1 MITVIKHILEHDE
14 YVPARRAAAM
24 VLSDVFNGMKSLTE
38 YEEYLLPM
46 YRLLKEI
53 AENDPDLN
61 VQIHARNGLEH
72 LKEKVKDAFNAVP
85 KLEKKIK
92 ILGVKSQENSI
103 RFK

>member
-1 MITVIKHILEHDE
+1 
-14 YVPARRAAAM
+14 M
-24 VLSDVFNGMKSLTE
+24 VLSDVLQGMKSLTDHE
-38 YEEYLLPM
+38 DFLLPM

-72 LKEKVKDAFNAVP
+72 LKDKVKDTFNAKP
-85 KLEKKIK
+85 KIEKEIK
-92 ILGVKSQENSI
+92 ILGVNPQENVI

>member
-1 MITVIKHILEHDE
+1 MIRHTLEHDE
-14 YVPARRAAAM
+14 YVPARRASAM
-24 VLSDVFNGMKSLTE
+24 ILSDILYAMKSLTE

-53 AENDPDLN
+53 AKNDSDIN

-72 LKEKVKDAFNAVP
+72 LKDKVKDAFNTLS
-85 KLEKKIK
+85 KLEKEIN
-92 ILGVKSQENSI
+92 ILDVKPQENTI